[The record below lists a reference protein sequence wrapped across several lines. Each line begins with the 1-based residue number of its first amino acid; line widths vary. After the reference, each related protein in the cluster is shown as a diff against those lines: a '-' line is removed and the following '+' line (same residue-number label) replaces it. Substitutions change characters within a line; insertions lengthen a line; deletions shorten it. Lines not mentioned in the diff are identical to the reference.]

1 MKQQERQAASRQK
14 ILQVALEEFGSRSYD
29 GTSMER
35 ICARHHISKG
45 MMYHYYS
52 SKGELFLLCVADI
65 FRRLGDYLTQQMLRP
80 GGSHPLGS
88 VNRYFTA
95 REQFFLQR
103 PLEKRV
109 YENATLYPP
118 EELREQIEG
127 LRRPIREL
135 NRRFLNQVLAGI
147 TLRPGLE
154 GERAARYCESM
165 VDLFSPL
172 VERYAPQ
179 EEITG
184 LTGLLTV
191 FEEFLDLV
199 LYGVAWRE

>member
-1 MKQQERQAASRQK
+1 MKQQERQAASRRK
-14 ILQVALEEFGSRSYD
+14 ILQAALEEFGSRSYD
-29 GTSMER
+29 GASMEQ
-35 ICARHHISKG
+35 ICTRHHISKG

-52 SKGELFLLCVADI
+52 GKEELFLLCVADI

-80 GGSHPLGS
+80 SGGHPLGA

-109 YENATLYPP
+109 YENAILYPP
-118 EELREQIEG
+118 EELRERIED

-135 NRRFLNQVLAGI
+135 NRRFLNQVLAGVA
-147 TLRPGLE
+147 LRPGLE

-172 VERYAPQ
+172 VERYAPR
-179 EEITG
+179 EEIAS

-199 LYGVAWRE
+199 LYGVAQRD